1 MNIWL
6 IVLGG
11 AVVVTII
18 MLALDWSG
26 FHAAWLS
33 LVIGV
38 IVGVPIMIFTGNIS
52 AVYIAIAVCII
63 LGVIWHFIV
72 KLATGKG

>member
-1 MNIWL
+1 MNVWL

-11 AVVVTII
+11 AVVGTII
-18 MLALDWSG
+18 VLALDWSG
-26 FHAAWLS
+26 FRT
-33 LVIGV
+33 VISSIAIGS

-52 AVYIAIAVCII
+52 VLYIAIAVCII
-63 LGVIWHFIV
+63 IGIIWHFIV

>member
-11 AVVVTII
+11 ALVVTII

-26 FHAAWLS
+26 FHAAISS
-33 LVIGV
+33 LAIGV
-38 IVGVPIMIFTGNIS
+38 IVGVPTMLFTGNVS
-52 AVYIAIAVCII
+52 ALYIAIAVCIM
-63 LGVIWHFIV
+63 LGIIWHFIV

>member
-11 AVVVTII
+11 AVVGTII
-18 MLALDWSG
+18 VLALDWSG

-33 LVIGV
+33 LAIGV
-38 IVGVPIMIFTGNIS
+38 IVGVPTMIFTENLS
-52 AVYIAIAVCII
+52 ALYIIIAVCIV
-63 LGVIWHFIV
+63 LGIIWHFIV